1 MVGQQDLNR
10 QHHQHQREHLY
21 VSIKMNEAIP
31 RPLHQPA
38 MELEAAEPIAANN
51 TVTTRTILR
60 IRRRRTENPIP
71 CIRLEGVVSNTGAAT
86 SDDPLREPFLDE
98 GNGAPYNTEKC
109 QRSTA
114 VLWKRFDPSN
124 GDTTNGIGDGSL
136 HDDAATKKR
145 SGEKYR
151 IVDAMFVATEGES
164 GEGDEDNNLRSK
176 KRRKLTLLDSSTI
189 ADGPPASP
197 SSSSPVKKKKRGKE
211 FRVLDPLTRMVDDSL
226 KEALIGE
233 KTVESHYR
241 QLTTDPRFTMRE
253 IETQTKWMTWSLDG
267 GENLLHCCALW
278 NDASITSEIL
288 KRFGASGTYSGN
300 GNSSIRSAL
309 MEAVNDD
316 GQTPYEIAQTIGHTR
331 VCEVL
336 EVYGGDTSNYVYDI
350 FYLNQD
356 GLVKT
361 RPNDNGAAG
370 DGNPFDFEEGP
381 GITTAEMS
389 NGIGY
394 WTPEGELILETASN
408 ERRARSMSQET
419 EGDIDSNCEEYGGN
433 DYPDDEEYEDGY
445 GGGRGAD
452 PYSNPYDG
460 EHGYVGGNNI
470 HDDDDGYAE
479 YDWEQDLG

>member
-1 MVGQQDLNR
+1 
-10 QHHQHQREHLY
+10 
-21 VSIKMNEAIP
+21 MNEAIP

-38 MELEAAEPIAANN
+38 MGSAAVEPTTANN
-51 TVTTRTILR
+51 TTTTRTILR
-60 IRRRRTENPIP
+60 IKRRRTENPIP
-71 CIRLEGVVSNTGAAT
+71 CIRLEGLVSNSGAAA
-86 SDDPLREPFLDE
+86 SSAPLPEPFLDE
-98 GNGAPYNTEKC
+98 EKNVQYNTERS
-109 QRSTA
+109 QRSSA

-124 GDTTNGIGDGSL
+124 ESLANDIGDGGIIGNGCQ
-136 HDDAATKKR
+136 HEETATKKR

-151 IVDAMFVATEGES
+151 IVDAMFVSTEGES
-164 GEGDEDNNLRSK
+164 EENYDDNNLRSK

-197 SSSSPVKKKKRGKE
+197 SSSSPVKKKKRGKAL
-211 FRVLDPLTRMVDDSL
+211 RVLDPLTRMVDDSL
-226 KEALIGE
+226 QEVLIGE

-253 IETQTKWMTWSLDG
+253 LEAQTKWMTWSLDG

-278 NDASITSEIL
+278 NDASIANEIL
-288 KRFGASGTYSGN
+288 KRFNDSGRNPRN
-300 GNSSIRSAL
+300 GNSSVRLAL
-309 MEAVNDD
+309 MEALNGD
-316 GQTPYEIAQTIGHTR
+316 GQTPYEIAQAIGHTR

-336 EVYGGDTSNYVYDI
+336 EVYGGDTSNYVYHI
-350 FYLNQD
+350 FYLDHD

-361 RPNDNGAAG
+361 RPNDNGTVG
-370 DGNPFDFEEGP
+370 GGSTFDFEEGP

-394 WTPEGELILETASN
+394 WTPEGELILETAGD

-433 DYPDDEEYEDGY
+433 DYPDEEEFEDGY
-445 GGGRGAD
+445 GGGRGGD
-452 PYSNPYDG
+452 PYADPYDG
-460 EHGYVGGNNI
+460 EYGYVGGHNI

-479 YDWEQDLG
+479 YDWEQDLY